1 MPRQARIAPIIYVAA
16 LVALQRRSATVLH
29 GDWRVVP
36 PLRGATYH
44 LKGDLGKLESNFE
57 HPYRR
62 STQNG
67 DSVEA
72 PDSAEKGGGVVPG
85 SRPSRWYSSW
95 NTFTLQRSSNIGS
108 RWLRDLFGIDFGIPN
123 CMQIGRPWSSR
134 SAS

>member
-1 MPRQARIAPIIYVAA
+1 MADIKEREQI
-16 LVALQRRSATVLH
+16 SATVLH

-44 LKGDLGKLESNFE
+44 LKGDLGNLESNFE

-72 PDSAEKGGGVVPG
+72 PDSSP
-85 SRPSRWYSSW
+85 
-95 NTFTLQRSSNIGS
+95 
-108 RWLRDLFGIDFGIPN
+108 
-123 CMQIGRPWSSR
+123 CWSELCPEVALPAFATAGTR
-134 SAS
+134 